1 MSTVLEVVYRDG
13 RIELPPGA
21 RIAENTRALLILLD
35 DSEQPREGTPLVV
48 KAAGRTEA
56 WQRLR
61 GIAATDGPPPTDE
74 EVREMYTDY
83 LSEKYQ

>member
-13 RIELPPGA
+13 QIELPSDA

-35 DSEQPREGTPLVV
+35 ESEQRKEGMPPVEN
-48 KAAGRTEA
+48 AASRTEA

-61 GIAATDGPPPTDE
+61 GIAAPDGEPPTDE

-83 LSEKYQ
+83 LMEKYQ